1 MKKGIY
7 MKKLVNSREVPKAP
21 QERSQESIKS
31 HNVLKEHVDC
41 NKFEVPSELKDDY
54 KKIIDNA
61 KGLNQAVAHFL
72 EKNEK
77 DFYNYLSNYKVE
89 INGEKNYRNLLQPM
103 TPLGLLDHLRNYA
116 LSKHN
121 ENVAKWFQDQWNDLY
136 DSSKKKPSSDWTDEI
151 RPGNLDNKKIV
162 EKAEGKEGSE
172 GPEVSSKAKSELM
185 EKPGSDKTGKDTK
198 PPKIEKPQSRIKK
211 HLRNMWKFLARKT
224 LDGLALPVYTAGL
237 IGKGVAHEMRHH
249 PVRFGLATVGLYV
262 TFSAGLAFYAGWLA
276 YKQHKRN
283 KKAKEEGTQPPPE
296 TRSWPA
302 LAHQFRAY
310 DGHFRNRVNKMGDSM
325 LNLYERLGGK
335 DLQREAPEKKK
346 SGNSPGEPQEDE
358 KSKHKENSGTGG
370 QGEIN
375 PSLEKLDDQG
385 SQIPNA
391 SEEMTS
397 KELEASQSTLQEMA
411 KTTVPG
417 EDKKKIRAIKHK
429 PILKKLSKHKKDQ
442 SKRVRIADRIA
453 PQTSM
458 SRPTENRASSA
469 YHSDARLFDEFSRR
483 NSWWDLTDLW
493 FSPNQQY
500 SLYNGTQ
507 QYDPYGINRW
517 QSSRLRFTR

>member
-1 MKKGIY
+1 
-7 MKKLVNSREVPKAP
+7 
-21 QERSQESIKS
+21 
-31 HNVLKEHVDC
+31 
-41 NKFEVPSELKDDY
+41 
-54 KKIIDNA
+54 
-61 KGLNQAVAHFL
+61 
-72 EKNEK
+72 
-77 DFYNYLSNYKVE
+77 
-89 INGEKNYRNLLQPM
+89 M

-162 EKAEGKEGSE
+162 EKAEGKEGKE
-172 GPEVSSKAKSELM
+172 GPEVAGKAKSELI

-198 PPKIEKPQSRIKK
+198 PPKIEKPQSRMRKLLTK
-211 HLRNMWKFLARKT
+211 MWKFLARKT

-276 YKQHKRN
+276 YKQHRRN
-283 KKAKEEGTQPPPE
+283 KQAKEEGTQLPPE
-296 TRSWPA
+296 KRSWPA
-302 LAHQFRAY
+302 LAHQFKNY
-310 DGHFRNRVNKMGDSM
+310 DGHFSNRVNKMGDSM
-325 LNLYERLGGK
+325 LDLYERLGGK
-335 DLQREAPEKKK
+335 DLQREAPEKKEL
-346 SGNSPGEPQEDE
+346 GNSPGEPPDKE
-358 KSKHKENSGTGG
+358 KKENDKESSKIDKT
-370 QGEIN
+370 N
-375 PSLEKLDDQG
+375 PPQEVAGDQG
-385 SQIPNA
+385 FQTAP
-391 SEEMTS
+391 EQMTS

-469 YHSDARLFDEFSRR
+469 YHSDARLFDDFSRR
-483 NSWWDLTDLW
+483 SNWRDWVYPQ
-493 FSPNQQY
+493 FSSNQQY
-500 SLYNGTQ
+500 YGTPLNNSYSINPWQ
-507 QYDPYGINRW
+507 PPY
-517 QSSRLRFTR
+517 SRFTW